1 MPATRSVVLVLVVA
15 EQTFT
20 WMMYSP
26 ASIANLG
33 GGTSHEGAVR
43 ETQGCSTRVKRLNP
57 FTTGTKCEKN
67 GLFVQ
72 SDTALLTLVVD
83 CSNSAPPILR
93 GRGDRATPSR
103 SGAYIVCC
111 PGSAAAIEGLEAT
124 HRHHAIERGSIHHD
138 GGDALAC
145 ADCLVAPSGG
155 ATDWAIIYTP
165 KGACGRQWRLA
176 PYLDGIRVHDDTA
189 SILGDMFPSG
199 EKGGGRGGDRW

>member
-43 ETQGCSTRVKRLNP
+43 ETQGSTRVKRLNP
-57 FTTGTKCEKN
+57 FTTKCEKN

-83 CSNSAPPILR
+83 CGNSAPPSYVVVVIEPLHPVPEH
-93 GRGDRATPSR
+93 TLF
-103 SGAYIVCC
+103 
-111 PGSAAAIEGLEAT
+111 AAPAVL
-124 HRHHAIERGSIHHD
+124 
-138 GGDALAC
+138 
-145 ADCLVAPSGG
+145 P
-155 ATDWAIIYTP
+155 P
-165 KGACGRQWRLA
+165 
-176 PYLDGIRVHDDTA
+176 
-189 SILGDMFPSG
+189 
-199 EKGGGRGGDRW
+199 